1 MRRLLVMVRVA
12 GSNSEEMRVENR
24 RVPTCS

>member
-1 MRRLLVMVRVA
+1 VMARVA
-12 GSNSEEMRVENR
+12 GSYSEAMRVENR